1 MLVQK
6 RVEAFLRSGGQVLG
20 LVGGPGTGKLY
31 GTEAA
36 AQAVGGFCLSVLDR
50 AQGVLNYNRLGAY
63 VLGAEG
69 LARSLFVVCN
79 ADAETDWSSLGQL
92 RGGAKL
98 ILIGNDGH
106 AMKRAGITVEQVRRP
121 TVAEMTRTLF
131 CDQGMEVTKAQRL
144 ARLSGGD
151 WRALKTLEAYFAH
164 VELASLDEEEFE
176 MAVESSA
183 KDEPRA
189 ESMHPS
195 FATHLLRS
203 GQAKEHCGHVEN
215 LADDGVLAWGERN
228 LGISCETMED
238 MARLQEA
245 ASLADTF
252 VVGGAGELGL
262 DHFVRSAALKPRTS
276 LRYDYKAYSAPE
288 GDPSKWIGGKE
299 ASESSDVIR
308 ESWHRRAPWT
318 RREKSR
324 LTTKEPGGTT
334 PAKGRK
340 RAAAAGRVKGAAKR
354 RAAPNT

>member
-1 MLVQK
+1 M
-6 RVEAFLRSGGQVLG
+6 
-20 LVGGPGTGKLY
+20 
-31 GTEAA
+31 
-36 AQAVGGFCLSVLDR
+36 DR
-50 AQGVLNYNRLGAY
+50 AQGAVNCHRLGAY

-79 ADAETDWSSLGQL
+79 ADVETDWSSLVQI

-106 AMKRAGITVEQVRRP
+106 TMKRAKITVEQVRRP

-144 ARLSGGD
+144 AHLSNGD
-151 WRALKTLEAYFAH
+151 WRALKTLEAYFARIDI
-164 VELASLDEEEFE
+164 ASLDDGAFEF
-176 MAVESSA
+176 AVASTA
-183 KDEPRA
+183 KDKPRA

-195 FATHLLRS
+195 FAAHLLLC
-203 GQAKEHCGHVEN
+203 GQAKKHCGSVEE
-215 LADDGVLAWGERN
+215 LADYGVLAWGEKN
-228 LGISCETMED
+228 LGVSCEAIED

-252 VVGGAGELGL
+252 VVGGAAELGL
-262 DHFVRSAALKPRTS
+262 DHFARSAAIEPRTN

-288 GDPSKWIGGKE
+288 GDPSKWSGGRE
-299 ASESSDVIR
+299 ASESSDAIR

-324 LTTKEPGGTT
+324 LTTAQEPYGTT

-340 RAAAAGRVKGAAKR
+340 RAATAGHVKGVAKR
-354 RAAPNT
+354 KAAPNT